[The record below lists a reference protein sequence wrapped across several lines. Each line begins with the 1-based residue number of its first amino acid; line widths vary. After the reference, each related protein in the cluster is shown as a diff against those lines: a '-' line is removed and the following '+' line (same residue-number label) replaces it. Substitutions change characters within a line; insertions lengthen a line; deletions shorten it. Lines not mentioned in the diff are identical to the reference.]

1 MFLLKGILLFKIYV
15 NRVNLMNTQKKLVKS
30 SKAGTGAGKTYVKF
44 VELKFLFLLFS
55 TLFNANGKKKKKLEQ
70 RSYPYLQTTF

>member
-15 NRVNLMNTQKKLVKS
+15 NRVSLMNTQKKLVKS

-44 VELKFLFLLFS
+44 VELKSLFLLFS
-55 TLFNANGKKKKKLEQ
+55 TLFNANGKKKLEQ